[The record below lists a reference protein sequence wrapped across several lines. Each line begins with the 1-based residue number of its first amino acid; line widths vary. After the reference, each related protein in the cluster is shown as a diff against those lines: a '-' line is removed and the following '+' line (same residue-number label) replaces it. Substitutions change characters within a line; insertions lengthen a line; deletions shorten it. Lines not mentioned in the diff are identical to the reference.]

1 MQGCRRAFLD
11 LYRSLT
17 DLGLSSSLW
26 LLLVLP
32 HATLSLV
39 QAILVR
45 CLWLLYTEVKGQ
57 GTL

>member
-1 MQGCRRAFLD
+1 MQGRRRAFLD

-32 HATLSLV
+32 HATLFPCSSNFGAMFV
-39 QAILVR
+39 AAVHR
-45 CLWLLYTEVKGQ
+45 S
-57 GTL
+57 